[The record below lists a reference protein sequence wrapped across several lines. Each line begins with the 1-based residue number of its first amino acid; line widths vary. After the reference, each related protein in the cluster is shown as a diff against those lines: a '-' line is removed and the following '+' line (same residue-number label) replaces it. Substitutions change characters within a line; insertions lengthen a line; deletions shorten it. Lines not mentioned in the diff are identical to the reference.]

1 MNWDAILTLLVLA
14 GAIALFVSEKL
25 PVDMVAILALSA
37 LVILGIVGPEV
48 AISGFANEATITVAA
63 MFVLSAGLQRTGA
76 LRAIARLFA
85 RIQWPWLFGLVV
97 MVTIAGASAFVNN
110 TAMVAVFLPLVL
122 AATSANGLPP
132 SKFLIPMSYAAQMG
146 GVSTLIG
153 TSTNLLVNSLAKDL
167 GVRGF
172 TLFEFAPL
180 GIACAVVGIVYLM
193 TIGRWL
199 LPANQSTALTE
210 TYELGKYI
218 TELRVS
224 AGSPMIGKSIAD
236 AKLGEKHGVYVMEL
250 ERDGE
255 HLSWAPRAEVLREGD
270 VLLARGDWSRITEVR
285 ERMKLEIEPEF
296 KLRDEQFEV
305 GDRSLLEVMIA
316 PNSRF
321 QDETLKDLEFK
332 WHYNATVLAIHRR
345 GEVLREKV
353 REVTLSTGD
362 VLLMMVPKDDIPALR
377 RNPNVVIVTEREDDG
392 ASRRKAPLA
401 LAIMAAAIGVAATG
415 LLPIVIAALI
425 GCVLMVV
432 TRCIEPEEAYDAV
445 DWRIIVMLA
454 GVLPIGFALQQS
466 GAAEFLAQ
474 HTLGRMGDLDPV
486 LVLAVVYLL
495 ALVLSELMSNAAA
508 AVLLVPIV
516 VSASMSMGLSP
527 TPFLVAVAFAAST
540 SFSTPVGYQTN
551 TMVYSIGDYRFT
563 DFMRVGIPL
572 NVIFWI
578 LGVILIPRFWPLSPL
593 AAP

>member
-432 TRCIEPEEAYDAV
+432 TRCIEPEEAYDAI
-445 DWRIIVMLA
+445 DWRIIVLLA
-454 GVLPIGFALQQS
+454 GVLPIGIALQHS

-486 LVLAVVYLL
+486 LVLAAVYLL

-516 VSASMSMGLSP
+516 VSAAMGMGLSP
-527 TPFLVAVAFAAST
+527 TPFLVAVTFAAST

-593 AAP
+593 AVP